1 MIGHSIPSGT
11 TAPTSPLLSVMPGL
25 SSAQAIERLRA
36 LLYPDARTALD
47 LTYGR
52 GGFWAPGSP
61 LRVVGLDRNPARAR
75 DVCADFTALPFL
87 DDAFDLAIFDPP
99 FLTEMSPRA
108 KMGAAF
114 GWFASGAECEA
125 AVRAGCREAGRVGRL
140 GAIVKVQ
147 DHIHSSKAVWM
158 SEWVRQELGEP
169 FDFLMTTRASKM
181 GGSNWGEQLSV
192 RRNHCSYWCFR
203 FDGQRHQRRRIG
215 APHGE

>member
-1 MIGHSIPSGT
+1 MGLAAT
-11 TAPTSPLLSVMPGL
+11 PLLSVMPGL

-52 GGFWAPGSP
+52 GGFWSPGSP
-61 LRVVGLDRNPARAR
+61 LRVVGMDRNPDRAR

-87 DDAFDLAIFDPP
+87 DDAVDLAIFDPP

-114 GWFASGAECEA
+114 GGFANNIECEA

-140 GAIVKVQ
+140 GAIVKVM
-147 DHIHSSKAVWM
+147 DFIHSSRAVWM
-158 SEWVRQELGEP
+158 SEWVRQELGDP
-169 FDFLMTTRASKM
+169 FDFLMTTRASKIR
-181 GGSNWGEQLSV
+181 GSKWTDQLSV
-192 RRNHCSYWCFR
+192 WRCHATFWCFR
-203 FDGQRHQRRRIG
+203 FDGQAHQRRKV
-215 APHGE
+215 